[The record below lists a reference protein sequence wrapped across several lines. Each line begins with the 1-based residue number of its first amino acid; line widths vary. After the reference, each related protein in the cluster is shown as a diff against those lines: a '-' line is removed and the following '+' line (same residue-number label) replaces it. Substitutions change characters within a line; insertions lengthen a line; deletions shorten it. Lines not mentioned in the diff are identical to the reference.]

1 MKGTNVELVSFWS
14 FVSNSMFSEKKNLIY
29 FYSIKMR
36 SLILALNFVP
46 ELQLFDIFCINLYL
60 DIWWVSLSFID
71 LFGVRTFDH
80 NYQMPNVFWSR
91 QIQIENVSKIGF
103 SPILL
108 EFYFRFLT
116 NLLVPQFVF
125 SKWKMFYSFHW
136 NLRVLLSAAVGL
148 EASTK

>member
-1 MKGTNVELVSFWS
+1 M
-14 FVSNSMFSEKKNLIY
+14 SNLLAFEALCQTRCFKKKNLIN

-80 NYQMPNVFWSR
+80 NYQMPNVSWSR

-103 SPILL
+103 SPIL
-108 EFYFRFLT
+108 
-116 NLLVPQFVF
+116 
-125 SKWKMFYSFHW
+125 
-136 NLRVLLSAAVGL
+136 
-148 EASTK
+148 

>member
-1 MKGTNVELVSFWS
+1 MKGTNVKLVSFWS

-80 NYQMPNVFWSR
+80 NYQMSNVSWSR
-91 QIQIENVSKIGF
+91 QIQIENASKIGF
-103 SPILL
+103 SPILE

-125 SKWKMFYSFHW
+125 SKWKMFYSFYW
-136 NLRVLLSAAVGL
+136 NLGVLLSAAVGL